1 MDRHLVLP
9 RTTMPAGLK
18 RLPFSDAV
26 RTGDTLAIS
35 GRIGIDPATLRPPTD
50 AAAEARLVM
59 DDLRRVL
66 GAAGMTTDDL
76 VMVTIFAPDVGNFA
90 TFNAV
95 YLEYFGEALPARAFI
110 GSGPL
115 LFGAHFELT
124 ALAVAGGAEPAPA
137 FATVDLVDLHQG
149 RVQSCALPLRQF
161 GARSRCSGRLRTV
174 LTYEDNA
181 RLRELLGTPGDG
193 AVLVVDGGGS
203 LQAALVGDQLAALAL
218 QNGWGGLIVNGAVRD
233 VARLRA
239 MPIALKALGSNPMKS
254 TKLGTGDVD
263 VPVVFGGVRFTPGAM
278 LYSDDDG
285 ILVSE
290 LPLTG

>member
-9 RTTMPAGLK
+9 RSTMPAGLK

-35 GRIGIDPATLRPPTD
+35 GRIGIDPATLRPPAD

-66 GAAGMTTDDL
+66 AAAGMTTDDL
-76 VMVTIFAPDVGNFA
+76 VMVTIFAPDVGDFA

-95 YLEYFGEALPARAFI
+95 YLEYFGDLLPARAFI

-124 ALAVAGGAEPAPA
+124 AVAVTGGAEPAPA
-137 FATVDLVDLHQG
+137 FATVDLVDLHQD
-149 RVQSCALPLRQF
+149 RVQSCASPLRQF
-161 GARSRCSGRLRTV
+161 GARRRCSGRIRTV
-174 LTYEDNA
+174 QTHEDNA
-181 RLRELLGTPGDG
+181 LVRDVLGTPGEG

-203 LQAALVGDQLAALAL
+203 LRVALIGDQLAALAL
-218 QNGWGGLIVNGAVRD
+218 QHGWSGLIVNGAVRD
-233 VARLRA
+233 VVQLRA
-239 MPIALKALGSNPMKS
+239 LPVALKALGSNPMKS
-254 TKLGTGDVD
+254 TKLRTGAVD
-263 VPVVFGGVRFTPGAM
+263 VAVEFGGVRFTPGAM

-285 ILVSE
+285 ILVSDSS
-290 LPLTG
+290 LTG

>member
-9 RTTMPAGLK
+9 RTMPAGLK

-35 GRIGIDPATLRPPTD
+35 GRIGIDPATLRPPAD

-76 VMVTIFAPDVGNFA
+76 VMVTIFAPDVGDFA

-124 ALAVAGGAEPAPA
+124 ALAVAGGAESAPS
-137 FATVDLVDLHQG
+137 FATVDLVDLHQE
-149 RVQSCALPLRQF
+149 RVQSCSAPLRQF

-174 LTYEDNA
+174 QTYEDNA

-203 LQAALVGDQLAALAL
+203 LNVALVGDQLAALAL

-254 TKLGTGDVD
+254 TKLRTGEVD
-263 VPVVFGGVRFTPGAM
+263 VPVAFGGVRFTPGAM

-285 ILVSE
+285 ILVSD
-290 LPLTG
+290 LPLTE